1 MNIINMMIAV
11 GALVMFITLIGLM
24 STLTM
29 NVIERT
35 KEIGMLRCLGS
46 SSWSI
51 RSIFGVEGITLA
63 LAGWIIGMPFGYV
76 VGRFL
81 NYMSLKLM
89 NSDFDMVF
97 PVRILFIAGIVTLA
111 LTVIVMQPPL
121 LRASRLR
128 PGDALRY
135 E

>member
-1 MNIINMMIAV
+1 
-11 GALVMFITLIGLM
+11 
-24 STLTM
+24 M

-63 LAGWIIGMPFGYV
+63 LMGWIIGMPFGYL

-97 PVRILFIAGIVTLA
+97 PIRILFIAGIVTLV
-111 LTVIVMQPPL
+111 LTIIVVQPPIWK
-121 LRASRLR
+121 ATHLR